1 MPLKRQTNKS
11 DSENAQKQMDA
22 EMIQNVRNPQ
32 HIAYCIE
39 NKATLSF
46 TAFSEEF
53 KFSKRTLLI
62 PVIWTLY
69 PGIYLM
75 IAVG

>member
-39 NKATLSF
+39 NKATITF
-46 TAFSEEF
+46 TAFCEEF
-53 KFSKRTLLI
+53 KLFKKGLCSFPLHEHYIQAFT
-62 PVIWTLY
+62 
-69 PGIYLM
+69 
-75 IAVG
+75 